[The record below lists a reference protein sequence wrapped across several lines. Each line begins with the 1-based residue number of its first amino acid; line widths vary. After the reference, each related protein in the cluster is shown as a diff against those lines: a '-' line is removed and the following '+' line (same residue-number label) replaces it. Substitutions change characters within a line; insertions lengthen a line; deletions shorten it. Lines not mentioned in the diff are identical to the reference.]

1 MLRNIGIRGRVH
13 ANARGDMKRS
23 HLSLAVGLSLAC
35 AAPLYAQQTGNNNT
49 TADNTQASPVNAK
62 KLDQITVTARKR
74 EETLQ
79 DVPIA
84 VSAFTAQS
92 LYNQNVQN
100 LGDLQGK
107 VPDLQVY
114 AARGS
119 NTTLTAYIRG
129 LGQADPT
136 WGFDP
141 AVGIYLDDVYMARPQ
156 GTLLDVFDVERIEV
170 LRGPQGTLYG
180 KNTIG
185 GAIKYVSKPLPT
197 KTEGSVE
204 VTTGTHGE
212 KDVKAAVGG
221 ASADGVWRG
230 RIAVAS
236 EHDNGFGSDILTGSR
251 NGNKNTNAARGTLG
265 FFPTQN
271 FNVQLEI
278 DGLHDNSNPRGA
290 KLLEPNSFYPLYQ
303 PLSSNY
309 NTQSGMPQVNW
320 TKMKGAALT
329 LNWIVSQDWTLKSIT
344 AYRTSKTDSN
354 IDFDTLPVAV
364 ADVSAIYK
372 DHQFSQ
378 ELQANY
384 DSGGAVHGVMG
395 LYYFNGSAAGEIH
408 NIFLGSPPYSTLGFS
423 EYGSTGGSMGT
434 RSYAAYGDFTWDISP
449 SWSLDVGARITD
461 EKKTATIQNYV
472 YSDATFSTPIGVLA
486 NFTGSHTSH
495 NTSPKVSLDYTVNEQ
510 IKLYGSYSEGFHSGG
525 YNIRAN
531 CAAIPESCR
540 PIQDEKVQSFE
551 LGSKMSFF
559 DNSLMMNTA
568 LFHNNYSNIQLSVF
582 TSYTLPNGTKGFF
595 GDFTNAGRGHID
607 GVEEEF
613 AWYPSQAWTL
623 SGNFAYLHTKYTEFF
638 SSGVNIAN
646 TQFFTNAPKWSGG
659 LTLQRNFSLGE
670 HGDLSARLNY
680 QYQTSVWPETTLS
693 PLIKQG
699 SYGLLNAGLIWQ
711 IDQPWSISLQGTN
724 LGNKAYRTT
733 GYNIAALGIV
743 TGFYGPPRM
752 VTLSAKYAF

>member
-1 MLRNIGIRGRVH
+1 
-13 ANARGDMKRS
+13 MKRS